1 MSDPYRSLSLSLIVS
16 LQTPEMAPIKNGRL
30 LFNAVPQGYPVPGQT
45 TVYDDSEKI
54 DLDNVPLHGGF
65 LLKTLVLSIDPYIRG
80 RMRDVSSYPLAY
92 KLGKPVISH
101 GVGIVVRSEDATVK
115 AGDHIYGYLDFAEY
129 SVKPNMQ
136 GFKVLKN
143 EEKLPWSVYVGI
155 AGMPGQTAYTA
166 WKEYADAKK
175 VSLLSLPPIFSH
187 RCSPLT
193 EGETVFVTTG
203 GGPVGSFVIQLA
215 KADGLN
221 VIASA
226 GSDEKV
232 KFMKEI
238 GADVAFNY
246 KTTPVADVL
255 KKEGPIDIYWDNV
268 GGETLEAAI
277 NAASTGA
284 RLIECGMSS
293 DYNNNVPYHV
303 KNLFYIIPK
312 SLKVYGFTVST
323 LLEKYVAAFYEE
335 VPKKLASG
343 EIKYTEDV
351 TQGLEGAG
359 EAILAVLKGTNTGKK
374 VILVAQE

>member
-1 MSDPYRSLSLSLIVS
+1 
-16 LQTPEMAPIKNGRL
+16 MAPRKNGRL
-30 LFNAVPQGYPVPGQT
+30 LFNEVPQGSSYPVPGKT

-54 DLDNVPLHGGF
+54 DLDNVPLNGGF

-80 RMRDVSSYPLAY
+80 RMRDISLF
-92 KLGKPVISH
+92 PVSH
-101 GVGIVVRSEDATVK
+101 GVGVVVRSEDATVK
-115 AGDHIYGYLDFAEY
+115 AGDHIYGFLDFVEY

-136 GFKVLKN
+136 GLKVLKN
-143 EEKLPWSVYVGI
+143 EENLPWSVYVGV

-175 VSLLSLPPIFSH
+175 
-187 RCSPLT
+187 
-193 EGETVFVTTG
+193 GETVFVTTG
-203 GGPVGSFVIQLA
+203 GGKQTMFVVQLA
-215 KADGLN
+215 KVDGLK
-221 VIASA
+221 VIACA

-246 KTTPVADVL
+246 KTTPVAEVL
-255 KKEGPIDIYWDNV
+255 KKEGPIDVYWDNV

-293 DYNNNVPYHV
+293 DYNNSVPYHV
-303 KNLFYIIPK
+303 KNLFQIIPK
-312 SLKVYGFTVST
+312 SLKVYGFSVTA
-323 LLEKYVAAFYEE
+323 LLEKYVTAFYEE
-335 VPKKLASG
+335 VPKKLANG